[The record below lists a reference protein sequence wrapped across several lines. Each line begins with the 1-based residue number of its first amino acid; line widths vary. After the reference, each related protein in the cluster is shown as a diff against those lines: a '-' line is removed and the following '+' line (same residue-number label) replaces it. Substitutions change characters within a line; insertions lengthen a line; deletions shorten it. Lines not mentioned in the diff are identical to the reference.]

1 MNLLKMFKRS
11 EPVTDTYELLQSLG
25 LGSPTASG
33 KHVNSEVAQTLPAV
47 YCAVSTIAESV
58 ASLPIHVYRRTD
70 EGKQRQGRHHVE
82 RLLNQAPNAYQ
93 TAYDFKMG
101 LLRSVLLRGNGYAH
115 ITFDGTGKPSA
126 LHLLH
131 PESIQVELLST
142 GRLGYKHTNAKGKE
156 SKYLQDEILH
166 IRYHSD
172 DGIIGKSPIQVCRE
186 SIGLGLAQQEHGAS
200 QFKNGM
206 RVSGVLETDAKLT
219 DAQFTALTKMFDKHQ
234 GSANSNKPLL
244 LEGGLKWNQIG
255 LANND
260 AQWLESRL
268 FTISDVARMFKIS
281 PIFLMDY
288 SNSTYS
294 NFSEASR
301 AFLTQTLRPWLSNI
315 QEGLASRL
323 ISDSNRANTI
333 IEFET
338 KDLMRASAEERFKVY
353 DIAIRMGVMN
363 PNQCRAAEN
372 MPPREGGEQF
382 SQSWIQQ
389 DQAQAESTEQK
400 TD

>member
-1 MNLLKMFKRS
+1 
-11 EPVTDTYELLQSLG
+11 
-25 LGSPTASG
+25 
-33 KHVNSEVAQTLPAV
+33 
-47 YCAVSTIAESV
+47 
-58 ASLPIHVYRRTD
+58 
-70 EGKQRQGRHHVE
+70 
-82 RLLNQAPNAYQ
+82 
-93 TAYDFKMG
+93 
-101 LLRSVLLRGNGYAH
+101 
-115 ITFDGTGKPSA
+115 
-126 LHLLH
+126 
-131 PESIQVELLST
+131 
-142 GRLGYKHTNAKGKE
+142 
-156 SKYLQDEILH
+156 
-166 IRYHSD
+166 
-172 DGIIGKSPIQVCRE
+172 
-186 SIGLGLAQQEHGAS
+186 
-200 QFKNGM
+200 M

-219 DAQFTALTKMFDKHQ
+219 DEQFTALTKIFDKHQ

-288 SNSTYS
+288 TNSTYS

-323 ISDSNRANTI
+323 VSDSNRANTI

-338 KDLMRASAEERFKVY
+338 KDLLRATAEDRFNVY
-353 DIAIRMGVMN
+353 DIAIRNGVMN
-363 PNQCRAAEN
+363 PNECRAAEN
-372 MPPREGGEQF
+372 MPPRQGGEQF
-382 SQSWIQQ
+382 SQSWMQQ
-389 DQAQAESTEQK
+389 DQAATKQE